1 MNAMTKVGAGPVVL
15 QTMNVMVSHTETHLT
30 VALPD
35 EEAHH
40 LAGRYV
46 VERDHDN
53 AQALKVVP
61 FVKGQT
67 PTLDRGRGVRPGTRR
82 KLHGKDVRYMQF
94 RPVPGLILFAAG
106 ESQLYIMEDGSIFVD
121 LPNPLP
127 AYKPHSGWSKRKG
140 YTTNPDPDPVPFVA
154 PALAPPPKAKPTIEI
169 SRMTIAQAVKV
180 VNAFLADTPGA
191 QLELV
196 KQAEQPDRI
205 RVSIIEVFE

>member
-1 MNAMTKVGAGPVVL
+1 MNAMTKVDAGPVVL

-46 VERDHDN
+46 VERDHAN
-53 AQALKVVP
+53 AHALKVVP

-67 PTLDRGRGVRPGTRR
+67 PTLDRGRGVRPGARR

-106 ESQLYIMEDGSIFVD
+106 ESTLHIMEDGSIFVD

-140 YTTNPDPDPVPFVA
+140 YTTHPDPDPVPYVA
-154 PALAPPPKAKPTIEI
+154 PALAQPAEAEPAKTPDRADLA
-169 SRMTIAQAVKV
+169 SAVKL
-180 VNAFLADTPGA
+180 VNAFLAAVPGTEV
-191 QLELV
+191 ELIEEV
-196 KQAEQPDRI
+196 DQPSRI
-205 RVSIIEVFE
+205 RVLVVDCIE